1 MSACIPGGWMI
12 CGQPRWTDWS
22 APEPGTSL
30 PESLPASCSHVHG
43 LARRTS
49 RKKDENSHLF
59 FFFSFLQQNT
69 SKQPSEIDNIIL
81 AVNVSPPH
89 RMKLWAASLCPHIH
103 TNPSYATC
111 PARNGSE
118 PKLLQH
124 LAEVSVIMLS
134 NQDIFLERNVA
145 VEFFQMLCFFKFNH
159 SFSDLGVT
167 AGFRLCTQT

>member
-1 MSACIPGGWMI
+1 MVSRGGQTGLLQSPVQVSQRVCLHPAVTSMAWQE
-12 CGQPRWTDWS
+12 GQAEKRMRIHT
-22 APEPGTSL
+22 
-30 PESLPASCSHVHG
+30 
-43 LARRTS
+43 
-49 RKKDENSHLF
+49 F
-59 FFFSFLQQNT
+59 FFFYFLQQNT